1 MSKRL
6 KLEKLVL
13 KGYRK
18 DYKVEFKSGL
28 NFISGPTSTGK
39 SSIAEMI
46 DYALGDKD
54 HKKYIEI
61 RESCKDVQLD
71 FSISK
76 SKYRI
81 VRPLFDF
88 QKPVK
93 LFRWNDKAQNY
104 NDDYE
109 LLDIKNSV
117 NQSLSSFL
125 LEELGLPKNLKIF
138 NQKFSFRDLF
148 KYSYISQTVIDSEDL
163 LKEKQ
168 YGPSLKRRPTIEIIF
183 NIYDQLLDELKTN
196 AKAKSEEINVL
207 ENRRDGVDDFLK
219 GLDMVERSFFE
230 ERKLE
235 MEIELKEKTK
245 KLTELKGKGKLNNS
259 QSLELEHKII
269 ESKEF
274 IVLKETKIREQLD
287 YLDKLF
293 LLRNQYDSEID
304 QIEFIIDSDKNL
316 KKFEFEVC
324 PSCLHELNKINNKEN
339 ECTLCGTTLDNLNEL
354 EIKAYKSELKKI
366 KRKNNSL
373 SQFIT
378 DQETNLSNLKREKQ
392 IKIGELQKLEF
403 ELDHLRKEYV
413 SPFIEQIERFNFEI
427 GSLKNKINEIEN
439 SLLVINNFYKLNEK
453 IRYEKG
459 IFQTIKDEIKSLEAN
474 ANSKEDVI
482 KDLSEK
488 YSYILSEFSFPK
500 LADAFLDDKYL
511 PFARGVKYDQLG
523 SLGAVTMVTM
533 AYFLSILIKG
543 IEENNHHPGLLIID
557 SPRKNLGSDSKG
569 DDEFKDEAIF
579 NSIITY
585 FIHIHKIYGDELQL
599 IVINNGHPEFLDD
612 TFIAK
617 KFDGDGTKDL
627 PYGLI
632 DDMEQ

>member
-1 MSKRL
+1 M
-6 KLEKLVL
+6 L

-18 DYKVEFKSGL
+18 DYEVVFKSGL
-28 NFISGPTSTGK
+28 NFITGPTSTGK
-39 SSIAEMI
+39 SSIAVMI
-46 DYALGDKD
+46 DYALGDKS

-71 FSISK
+71 FSINN
-76 SKYRI
+76 SKYRL

-93 LFRWNDKAQNY
+93 LFRWNDKTQNY
-104 NDDYE
+104 HDDYE
-109 LLDIKNSV
+109 LLEIKISV
-117 NQSLSSFL
+117 KQSLSSFL
-125 LEELGLPKNLKIF
+125 LEELGLPKNLKII
-138 NQKFSFRDLF
+138 NQNFSFRDLY
-148 KYSYISQTVIDSEDL
+148 KYCYISQTVIDSEDL

-168 YGPSLKRRPTIEIIF
+168 YGPSLKRKPTFEIIF

-219 GLDMVERSFFE
+219 GLDMIERSFFE
-230 ERKLE
+230 ERKQE
-235 MEIELKEKTK
+235 MEIELQAKIE
-245 KLTELKGKGKLNNS
+245 KLTELKAKGKLNNN

-269 ESKEF
+269 ENKDF
-274 IVLKETKIREQLD
+274 IVLQETKIREQYD

-316 KKFEFEVC
+316 RKLEFEVC
-324 PSCLHELNKINNKEN
+324 PSCLHDLNKINKEKKK
-339 ECTLCGTTLDNLNEL
+339 CILCGTTLENLNEL
-354 EIKAYKSELKKI
+354 EIKAYITELKKI
-366 KRKNNSL
+366 KRKNKSL

-378 DQETNLSNLKREKQ
+378 DQEINLSNLKREKQ

-427 GSLKNKINEIEN
+427 GSLKNRINEMEN
-439 SLLVINNFYKLNEK
+439 SLLVINNFHKLNQK
-453 IRYEKG
+453 IIYEKG
-459 IFQTIKDEIKSLEAN
+459 IFQTIKDQIRLTEAK
-474 ANSKEDVI
+474 ANDKESVI
-482 KDLSEK
+482 KDLSENF
-488 YSYILSEFSFPK
+488 YGILSKFSFPK
-500 LADAFLDDKYL
+500 LSEAYLDDKYL
-511 PFARGVKYDQLG
+511 PYVRGVKYDQLG

-543 IEENNHHPGLLIID
+543 IEDNNHHPGLLIID
-557 SPRKNLGSDSKG
+557 SPRKNLGSDSKD

-579 NSIITY
+579 NSIIKY
-585 FIHIHKIYGDELQL
+585 FIYINKIYGNELQL
-599 IVINNGHPEFLDD
+599 IIINNGHPEFLDD
-612 TFIAK
+612 IFITK
-617 KFDGDGTKDL
+617 KFDGNGTKGL

-632 DDMEQ
+632 DDMGSE